1 MRPRNLIIFVS
12 ALILLVMG
20 APLGDVAAQG
30 GDARLYILNVSPDT
44 TPKLTVNG
52 AEVPLP
58 DPGHLSEPLTLA
70 AGGPLSIALEYMGFS
85 STTGGNNVAA
95 DAVYLYVLYKAGQA
109 PQGDVLNLAPMLAL
123 HYPVLDDHARL
134 IVANQWI
141 GAGNDNVRMVLTLQ
155 AGEFAVSQLVGSG
168 AGGSPVDFTAPARS
182 PSPYSDVALITAPG
196 VYSLN
201 AKAID
206 GTAEIYYTAD
216 DLALT
221 AGNITIVAVSG
232 KLPDPLA
239 VTIVNMPM
247 K

>member
-1 MRPRNLIIFVS
+1 MRPRNLIVFVCV
-12 ALILLVMG
+12 LIVLVMG
-20 APLGDVAAQG
+20 IPSQDVEAQG
-30 GDARLYILNVSPDT
+30 GDARLYILNVSPDA
-44 TPKLTVNG
+44 TPKLTING
-52 AEVPLP
+52 TEVPLP
-58 DPGHLSEPLTLA
+58 DPGQLSEPLMLA
-70 AGGPLSIALEYMGFS
+70 PGGPLSISLEYMGFS
-85 STTGGNNVAA
+85 STTGGNDVAA

-123 HYPVLDDHARL
+123 RYPALDDHARL

-141 GAGNDNVRMVLTLQ
+141 GAGNDNVRMVLTLK

-168 AGGSPVDFTAPARS
+168 AGSSPLDFSSPAPS

-196 VYSLN
+196 AYNLT

-206 GTAEIYYTAD
+206 GTEEIYYTAD

-221 AGNITIVAVSG
+221 AGTITIVAVSG
-232 KLPDPLA
+232 MLPDPLT
-239 VTIVNMPM
+239 VTVVTVPM